1 MFRPRPPLPAFP
13 PGGLLVGGAA
23 RDWLRG
29 TSPKDY
35 DWAVPDPAGAAH
47 AMADALG
54 GSAFALDE
62 ERGYWRVHLPDEE
75 DHAAPHH
82 DFVPLP
88 ADVTEDLLR
97 RDFTVN
103 ALALT
108 GDRRVLDPAGGRA
121 DLKARRLRM
130 VSAANLRADPLRA
143 WRAARLEVTLGFRLE
158 AETER
163 EVREV
168 AAELAQGALKRPA
181 PERVRDEVQ
190 ALLRHPD
197 AAHGVKRLEALGL
210 LALTLPEL
218 REGLGLQQGGFHH
231 LDVFEHGLEAL
242 HQLLARR
249 PDAPLPL
256 RWAALLH
263 DVGKP
268 RSHTVDPKT
277 GRTHFYGHDK
287 LGAALA
293 TQMLGH
299 LKLPAGDIRHIAR
312 LVEAHMVPLP
322 AGEKEARRFVHRR
335 RDLLPELL
343 WVMLADREAA
353 RGPSSSA
360 ASRHAYA
367 AAMDRVLAAL
377 EARPAPPRPLLT
389 GADVMALLGIPPGPR
404 VGEVLR
410 ALNEAVALGEVNDR
424 AGARVFVEHWDARH
438 AGQPQRPSE

>member
-1 MFRPRPPLPAFP
+1 MVCMFRRRPPLPPFP

-29 TSPKDY
+29 APPKDY
-35 DWAVPDPAGAAH
+35 DWAVPDPAAAAR

-54 GSAFALDE
+54 GSAFPLDE
-62 ERGYWRVHLPDEE
+62 KRGYWRVHLDGE
-75 DHAAPHH
+75 AHH

-88 ADVTEDLLR
+88 ADLNDDLLR

-103 ALALT
+103 ALAVT
-108 GDRRVLDPAGGRA
+108 EAKKILDPAGGQA

-143 WRAARLEVTLGFRLE
+143 WRAVRLEVTLGFRLE
-158 AETER
+158 PETEGV
-163 EVREV
+163 VREV
-168 AAELAQGALKRPA
+168 AAQLADGTLKMPA
-181 PERVRDEVQ
+181 AERIRDELH
-190 ALLRHPD
+190 ALLLHPD
-197 AAHGVKRLEALGL
+197 AAHGLKRLEDLGL

-218 REGLGLQQGGFHH
+218 REGIGLQQGGFHH
-231 LDVFEHGLEAL
+231 LDVFKHGLEAL
-242 HQLLARR
+242 HQLLARL

-268 RSHTVDPKT
+268 RSHTVDAET

-287 LGAALA
+287 LGAALT
-293 TQMLGH
+293 TQMLTR
-299 LKLPAGDIRHIAR
+299 LKLPADDIRHIAR

-322 AGEKEARRFVHRR
+322 AGDKEARRFVHRR
-335 RDLLPELL
+335 RDLLPDLL

-353 RGPSSSA
+353 RGPSSSE

-367 AAMDRVLAAL
+367 VAMGRVLEAL
-377 EARPAPPRPLLT
+377 EDRPAPPPPLLT
-389 GADVMALLGIPPGPR
+389 GGDVMALLDLAPGPR

-410 ALNEAVALGEVNDR
+410 ALNEAVALDEIRNKEEAR
-424 AGARVFVEHWDARH
+424 AFVLRL
-438 AGQPQRPSE
+438 SERASLR

>member
-1 MFRPRPPLPAFP
+1 MFRRRPPLPPFP

-29 TSPKDY
+29 VAPRDY
-35 DWAVPDPAGAAH
+35 DWAVPDPAHAAR
-47 AMADALG
+47 AMAGALG
-54 GSAFALDE
+54 GSAFPLDE
-62 ERGYWRVHLPDEE
+62 GRGYWRVHLPGEAH
-75 DHAAPHH
+75 HAAPHH

-88 ADVTEDLLR
+88 ADVNGDLLR

-103 ALALT
+103 ALAVT
-108 GDRRVLDPAGGRA
+108 EGQKVLDPAGGQA
-121 DLKARRLRM
+121 DLRARRLRM
-130 VSAANLRADPLRA
+130 VGAANLRADPLRA

-158 AETER
+158 PGTER
-163 EVREV
+163 VVRAV
-168 AAELAQGALKRPA
+168 AAELAGGTLRMPA
-181 PERVRDEVQ
+181 AERVRDELH

-197 AAHGVKRLEALGL
+197 AAHGLKRLEELGL
-210 LALTLPEL
+210 LELTLPEL
-218 REGLGLQQGGFHH
+218 REGLDLQQGGFHH
-231 LDVFEHGLEAL
+231 LDVFGHGLEAL
-242 HQLLARR
+242 HQLLARL

-268 RSHTVDPKT
+268 RSHTVDPAT

-293 TQMLGH
+293 TQMLTR
-299 LKLPAGDIRHIAR
+299 LKLPGDDIRHVAR

-322 AGEKEARRFVHRR
+322 AGEREARRFVHRR
-335 RDLLPELL
+335 RDLLPDLL

-353 RGPSSSA
+353 RGPSSSE

-367 AAMDRVLAAL
+367 AAMNRVLEAL
-377 EARPAPPRPLLT
+377 EDRPAPPRPLLS
-389 GADVMALLGIPPGPR
+389 GGDVMALLNLAPGPR

-410 ALNEAVALGEVNDR
+410 ALNEAAALGEVTDE
-424 AGARVFVEHWDARH
+424 AGARAFVRRWGGKPPTDS
-438 AGQPQRPSE
+438 P

>member
-1 MFRPRPPLPAFP
+1 MFRRRPPLPPFP

-29 TSPKDY
+29 VAPKDY
-35 DWAVPDPAGAAH
+35 DWAVPDPAQAAR

-54 GSAFALDE
+54 GSAFPLDE
-62 ERGYWRVHLPDEE
+62 ERGYWRVHLDGE
-75 DHAAPHH
+75 AHH

-88 ADVTEDLLR
+88 ADVNDDLLR

-103 ALALT
+103 ALAVT
-108 GDRRVLDPAGGRA
+108 ETKKILDPASGQA
-121 DLKARRLRM
+121 DLKVQRLRM

-143 WRAARLEVTLGFRLE
+143 WRAARLELTLGFRLE
-158 AETER
+158 PGTEAV
-163 EVREV
+163 VREV
-168 AAELAQGALKRPA
+168 AAQLADGTLRMPA
-181 PERVRDEVQ
+181 AERIRDELHT
-190 ALLRHPD
+190 LLLHPD
-197 AAHGVKRLEALGL
+197 AAHGLKRLEDLRL

-218 REGLGLQQGGFHH
+218 REGMGLQQGGFHH

-242 HQLLARR
+242 HQLLARL

-268 RSHTVDPKT
+268 RSHTVDRET

-293 TQMLGH
+293 TQMLTR
-299 LKLPAGDIRHIAR
+299 LKLPAGDIKHIAG

-335 RDLLPELL
+335 RDLLPDLL

-353 RGPSSSA
+353 RGPSSSES
-360 ASRHAYA
+360 SRHAYA
-367 AAMDRVLAAL
+367 AAMGRVLEAL
-377 EARPAPPRPLLT
+377 ENRPAPPRPLLT
-389 GADVMALLGIPPGPR
+389 GADVMALLDIPPAP
-404 VGEVLR
+404 VS
-410 ALNEAVALGEVNDR
+410 
-424 AGARVFVEHWDARH
+424 ARSCGR
-438 AGQPQRPSE
+438 

>member
-1 MFRPRPPLPAFP
+1 MFRRRPPLPPFP

-29 TSPKDY
+29 VAPRDY
-35 DWAVPDPAGAAH
+35 DWAVPDPAHAAR
-47 AMADALG
+47 AMAGALG
-54 GSAFALDE
+54 GSAFPLDE
-62 ERGYWRVHLPDEE
+62 GRGYWRVHLPGEAH
-75 DHAAPHH
+75 HAAPHH

-88 ADVTEDLLR
+88 ADVNGDLLR

-103 ALALT
+103 ALAVT
-108 GDRRVLDPAGGRA
+108 EGQKVLDPAGGQA
-121 DLKARRLRM
+121 DLRARRLRM
-130 VSAANLRADPLRA
+130 VGAANLRADPLRA

-158 AETER
+158 PGTER
-163 EVREV
+163 VVRAV
-168 AAELAQGALKRPA
+168 AAELAGGTLRMPA
-181 PERVRDEVQ
+181 AERVRDELH

-197 AAHGVKRLEALGL
+197 AAHGLKRLEELGL
-210 LALTLPEL
+210 LELTLPEL
-218 REGLGLQQGGFHH
+218 REGLDLQQGGFHH
-231 LDVFEHGLEAL
+231 LDVFGHGLEAL
-242 HQLLARR
+242 HQLLARL

-268 RSHTVDPKT
+268 RSHTVDPAT

-293 TQMLGH
+293 TQMLTR
-299 LKLPAGDIRHIAR
+299 LKLPGDDIRHVAR

-322 AGEKEARRFVHRR
+322 AGEREARRFVHRR
-335 RDLLPELL
+335 RDLLPDLL

-353 RGPSSSA
+353 RGPSSSD

-367 AAMDRVLAAL
+367 AAMNRVLEAL
-377 EARPAPPRPLLT
+377 EDRPAPPRPLLS
-389 GADVMALLGIPPGPR
+389 GGDVMALLNLAPGPR

-410 ALNEAVALGEVNDR
+410 ALNEAAALGEVTDE
-424 AGARVFVEHWDARH
+424 AGARAFVRRWGES
-438 AGQPQRPSE
+438 RPPTAPE

>member
-1 MFRPRPPLPAFP
+1 MFRRRPPLPPFP

-29 TSPKDY
+29 VAPRDY
-35 DWAVPDPAGAAH
+35 DWAVPDPAHAAR
-47 AMADALG
+47 AMAGALG
-54 GSAFALDE
+54 GSAFPLDE
-62 ERGYWRVHLPDEE
+62 GRGYWRVHLPGEAH
-75 DHAAPHH
+75 HAAPHH

-88 ADVTEDLLR
+88 ADVNEDLLR

-103 ALALT
+103 ALAVT
-108 GDRRVLDPAGGRA
+108 EGQKVLDPAGGQA
-121 DLKARRLRM
+121 DLRARRLRM
-130 VSAANLRADPLRA
+130 VGAANLRADPLRA

-158 AETER
+158 PGTER
-163 EVREV
+163 VVRAV
-168 AAELAQGALKRPA
+168 AAELAGGTLRMPA
-181 PERVRDEVQ
+181 AERVRDELH

-197 AAHGVKRLEALGL
+197 AAHGLKRLEELGL
-210 LALTLPEL
+210 LELTLPEL
-218 REGLGLQQGGFHH
+218 REGLDLQQGGFHH
-231 LDVFEHGLEAL
+231 LDVFGHGLEAL
-242 HQLLARR
+242 HQLLARL

-268 RSHTVDPKT
+268 RSHTVDPAT

-293 TQMLGH
+293 TQMLTR
-299 LKLPAGDIRHIAR
+299 LKLPGDDIRHVAR

-322 AGEKEARRFVHRR
+322 AGEREARRFVHRR
-335 RDLLPELL
+335 RDLLPDLL

-353 RGPSSSA
+353 RGPSSSE

-367 AAMDRVLAAL
+367 AAMNRVLEAL
-377 EARPAPPRPLLT
+377 EDRPAPPRPLLS
-389 GADVMALLGIPPGPR
+389 GGDVMALLNLAPGPR

-410 ALNEAVALGEVNDR
+410 ALNEAAALGEVTDE
-424 AGARVFVEHWDARH
+424 AGARAFVRRWGES
-438 AGQPQRPSE
+438 RPPTAPE

>member
-1 MFRPRPPLPAFP
+1 MFTMFRRPPLHPFP

-29 TSPKDY
+29 AAPKDY
-35 DWAVPDPAGAAH
+35 DWAVPDPAQAAR

-54 GSAFALDE
+54 GSAFPLDE
-62 ERGYWRVHLPDEE
+62 ERGYWRVHLPE
-75 DHAAPHH
+75 AAHH

-88 ADVTEDLLR
+88 ANVKDDLRR

-103 ALALT
+103 ALAVT
-108 GDRRVLDPAGGRA
+108 ENKKVLDPAGGQA

-143 WRAARLEVTLGFRLE
+143 WRAARLELTLGFRLE
-158 AETER
+158 PGTEAV
-163 EVREV
+163 VREV
-168 AAELAQGALKRPA
+168 AADLADGTLKMPA
-181 PERVRDEVQ
+181 FERIRDELH
-190 ALLRHPD
+190 ALLMHPD
-197 AAHGVKRLEALGL
+197 AAHGLKRLEDLGL

-218 REGLGLQQGGFHH
+218 REGMGLQQGGFHH

-242 HQLLARR
+242 HQLLARL

-256 RWAALLH
+256 RWATLLH

-268 RSHTVDPKT
+268 RAYTVDPAT

-287 LGAALA
+287 LGAALTA
-293 TQMLGH
+293 QVLGR
-299 LKLPAGDIRHIAR
+299 LKLPGGEIKHISR

-322 AGEKEARRFVHRR
+322 AGAKEARRFVHRR
-335 RDLLPELL
+335 RDLLPDLL

-353 RGPSSSA
+353 RGPSSSE

-367 AAMDRVLAAL
+367 VAMGRVLEAL
-377 EARPAPPRPLLT
+377 EVQPAPLRPLLT
-389 GADVMALLGIPPGPR
+389 GADVMALLDIPPGPR
-404 VGEVLR
+404 IGEVLR
-410 ALNEAVALGEVNDR
+410 ALNEAVALGEVMDEAEAR
-424 AGARVFVEHWDARH
+424 AFVIGRTSKV
-438 AGQPQRPSE
+438 SE

>member
-1 MFRPRPPLPAFP
+1 MFRRRPPLPPFP

-29 TSPKDY
+29 VAPRDY
-35 DWAVPDPAGAAH
+35 DWAVPDPAHAAR
-47 AMADALG
+47 AMAGALG
-54 GSAFALDE
+54 GSAFPLDE
-62 ERGYWRVHLPDEE
+62 GRGYWRVHLPGEAH
-75 DHAAPHH
+75 HAAPHH

-88 ADVTEDLLR
+88 ADVNGDLLR

-103 ALALT
+103 ALAVT
-108 GDRRVLDPAGGRA
+108 EGQKVLDPAGGQA
-121 DLKARRLRM
+121 DLRARRLRM
-130 VSAANLRADPLRA
+130 VGAANLRADPLRA

-158 AETER
+158 PGTER
-163 EVREV
+163 VVRAV
-168 AAELAQGALKRPA
+168 AAELAGGTLRMPA
-181 PERVRDEVQ
+181 AERVRDELH

-197 AAHGVKRLEALGL
+197 AAHGLKRLEELGL
-210 LALTLPEL
+210 LELTLPEL
-218 REGLGLQQGGFHH
+218 REGLDLQQGGFHH
-231 LDVFEHGLEAL
+231 LDVFGHGLEAL
-242 HQLLARR
+242 HQLLARL

-268 RSHTVDPKT
+268 RSHTVDPAT

-293 TQMLGH
+293 TQMLTR
-299 LKLPAGDIRHIAR
+299 LKLPGDDIRHVAR

-322 AGEKEARRFVHRR
+322 AGEREARRFVHRR
-335 RDLLPELL
+335 RDLLPDLL

-353 RGPSSSA
+353 RGPSSSE

-367 AAMDRVLAAL
+367 AAMNRVLEAL
-377 EARPAPPRPLLT
+377 EDRPAPPRPLLS
-389 GADVMALLGIPPGPR
+389 GGDVMALLNLAPGPR

-410 ALNEAVALGEVNDR
+410 ALNEAAALGEVTDE
-424 AGARVFVEHWDARH
+424 AGARAFVRRWGES
-438 AGQPQRPSE
+438 RPPTAPE

>member
-1 MFRPRPPLPAFP
+1 MFRRRPPLPPFP

-29 TSPKDY
+29 AAPKDY
-35 DWAVPDPAGAAH
+35 DWAVPDPAQAAR
-47 AMADALG
+47 AMADGLG

-62 ERGYWRVHLPDEE
+62 ERGYWRMHLPE
-75 DHAAPHH
+75 APHH

-88 ADVTEDLLR
+88 ADVNDDLLR

-103 ALALT
+103 ALAVT
-108 GDRRVLDPAGGRA
+108 ENKKILDPVGGQA
-121 DLKARRLRM
+121 DLRARRLRM

-143 WRAARLEVTLGFRLE
+143 WRAARLERTLGFRLE
-158 AETER
+158 PGTEAV
-163 EVREV
+163 VREV
-168 AAELAQGALKRPA
+168 AADLADGTLKMPA
-181 PERVRDEVQ
+181 FERIRDELH
-190 ALLRHPD
+190 ALLMHPD
-197 AAHGVKRLEALGL
+197 AAHGLKRLEALGL

-218 REGLGLQQGGFHH
+218 SEGIGLQQGGFHH
-231 LDVFEHGLEAL
+231 LDVFGHGLEAL
-242 HQLLARR
+242 HQLLARL

-268 RSHTVDPKT
+268 RAYTVDPAT

-293 TQMLGH
+293 AQMLDR
-299 LKLPAGDIRHIAR
+299 LKLPANDIKHISR

-335 RDLLPELL
+335 RDLLPDLL

-353 RGPSSSA
+353 RGPSSSK

-367 AAMDRVLAAL
+367 AAMGRVLEAL
-377 EARPAPPRPLLT
+377 EDRPAPPRPLLT
-389 GADVMALLGIPPGPR
+389 GADVMALLDIPPGPR
-404 VGEVLR
+404 VGEIMR
-410 ALNEAVALGEVNDR
+410 ALNEAVALGEVADGAEAR
-424 AGARVFVEHWDARH
+424 AFVVGWGERH
-438 AGQPQRPSE
+438 APH

>member
-1 MFRPRPPLPAFP
+1 MFRRRPPLPPFP

-29 TSPKDY
+29 VAPKDY
-35 DWAVPDPAGAAH
+35 DWAVPDPAQAAR

-54 GSAFALDE
+54 GSAFPLDE
-62 ERGYWRVHLPDEE
+62 ERGYWRVHLDGE
-75 DHAAPHH
+75 AHH

-88 ADVTEDLLR
+88 ADVNDDLLR

-103 ALALT
+103 ALAVT
-108 GDRRVLDPAGGRA
+108 EAKKVLDPAGGGA
-121 DLKARRLRM
+121 DLRARRLRM

-143 WRAARLEVTLGFRLE
+143 WRAARLELTLGFKLE
-158 AETER
+158 PETEQV
-163 EVREV
+163 VREV
-168 AAELAQGALKRPA
+168 AAHLADGRLKMPA
-181 PERVRDEVQ
+181 AERIRDELH
-190 ALLRHPD
+190 ALLLHPD
-197 AAHGVKRLEALGL
+197 AAHGLKRLEDLGL

-218 REGLGLQQGGFHH
+218 REGMGLQQGGFHH

-242 HQLLARR
+242 HQLLARL

-268 RSHTVDPKT
+268 RSHTFDPET

-287 LGAALA
+287 LGAALT
-293 TQMLGH
+293 TQMLTR
-299 LKLPAGDIRHIAR
+299 LKLPAGDIKHIAG

-335 RDLLPELL
+335 RDLLPDLL

-353 RGPSSSA
+353 RGPSSSE

-367 AAMDRVLAAL
+367 VAMGRVLEAL
-377 EARPAPPRPLLT
+377 EDQPAPPRPLLT
-389 GADVMALLGIPPGPR
+389 GADVIELLGIPPGPR
-404 VGEVLR
+404 IGEVLR
-410 ALNEAVALGEVNDR
+410 ALSEAVAMGEVMDEVEAR
-424 AGARVFVEHWDARH
+424 AFVLAWAERT
-438 AGQPQRPSE
+438 RPTE

>member
-1 MFRPRPPLPAFP
+1 MFRRRPPLPPFP

-29 TSPKDY
+29 VAPKDY
-35 DWAVPDPAGAAH
+35 DWAVPDPAQAAR
-47 AMADALG
+47 AMADTLG
-54 GSAFALDE
+54 GSAFPLDE
-62 ERGYWRVHLPDEE
+62 ERGYWRLHLDGE
-75 DHAAPHH
+75 AHH

-88 ADVTEDLLR
+88 TDVNDDLLR

-103 ALALT
+103 ALAVT
-108 GDRRVLDPAGGRA
+108 EAKKVLDPAGGQA
-121 DLKARRLRM
+121 DLKAQRLRM
-130 VSAANLRADPLRA
+130 VSAANMRADPLRA
-143 WRAARLEVTLGFRLE
+143 WRAARLELTLGFKLE
-158 AETER
+158 PETEAV
-163 EVREV
+163 VREV
-168 AAELAQGALKRPA
+168 ATELTNGTLKIPAAERI
-181 PERVRDEVQ
+181 RDELH
-190 ALLRHPD
+190 ALLLHPD
-197 AAHGVKRLEALGL
+197 AAHGLKRLEDLGL

-218 REGLGLQQGGFHH
+218 REGMGLTQGGFHH

-242 HQLLARR
+242 HQLLARL

-268 RSHTVDPKT
+268 RSHTVNPET

-287 LGAALA
+287 LGAALT
-293 TQMLGH
+293 TQMLTR
-299 LKLPAGDIRHIAR
+299 LKLPAGDIKHIAG

-335 RDLLPELL
+335 RDLLPDLL

-353 RGPSSSA
+353 RGPSSSE

-367 AAMDRVLAAL
+367 MAMGRVLEAL
-377 EARPAPPRPLLT
+377 EVQPAPPRPLLT

-404 VGEVLR
+404 IGEVLR
-410 ALNEAVALGEVNDR
+410 TLNEAVALGEVMDEAEAR
-424 AGARVFVEHWDARH
+424 AFVI
-438 AGQPQRPSE
+438 GTTSKVSE